1 MRTYNVGDKIDADH
15 VNDDDEILVDCA
27 QIGYSDTAI
36 RTTHGEIK
44 QQLLS
49 ESIDDCKLIIG
60 RVRNAL
66 KNKDVPKMYR
76 EQSEEW
82 KNFCD
87 DVVIYYICRFKV
99 FGTMIPICIGP
110 KYDDLD

>member
-15 VNDDDEILVDCA
+15 VNDDAEILLDCA
-27 QIGYSDTAI
+27 EIGYSHTAI
-36 RTTHGEIK
+36 RTTHKDIMNM
-44 QQLLS
+44 LS
-49 ESIDDCKLIIG
+49 QSVDECKLIIG

-87 DVVIYYICRFKV
+87 DVAIYYVCRFKV
-99 FGTMIPICIGP
+99 FGKMIPVCIEP